1 MRTYELTLVVR
12 PDLSEDN
19 MAAALDQ
26 VQQWVKAEGNEV
38 LSVEPWGRRR
48 LAYPINDQREG
59 YYYLMQLSLQP
70 RSIAEIER
78 NLKLREEFLRYM
90 LIRGED

>member
-1 MRTYELTLVVR
+1 MRTYELTLIIR
-12 PDLSEDN
+12 SDLSEDN
-19 MAAALDQ
+19 IAAALEQ

-78 NLKLREEFLRYM
+78 NLKLRDEFLRYM